1 MILNEKITLLSFLS
15 ISQYP
20 FRKLILFVGQEQVIG
35 FEIEKHGTFEGKTYT
50 GDLVVLTLS
59 GGTLLNGTRK
69 LAFGEQIVVFN
80 EGSPYKWIQDVNG
93 KKHPI
98 FVCSVNEVPN
108 YEITDLIKGN

>member
-35 FEIEKHGTFEGKTYT
+35 FEIEKHGTFEDKTYT

-69 LAFGEQIVVFN
+69 LAFSEQIVVSS

-98 FVCSVNEVPN
+98 FVCTISEVPN
-108 YEITDLIKGN
+108 YEIMDLIKGN